1 MVITRVF
8 RVKIYPEMR
17 DEFERKF
24 ADISVR
30 VVKEAVGFI
39 AVEIYKP
46 TKWQPD
52 EYMMISQWQ
61 DEAAVK
67 AFAGENWNQAV
78 IPTGMAQF
86 VEACWVHHGEE
97 WA

>member
-1 MVITRVF
+1 
-8 RVKIYPEMR
+8 
-17 DEFERKF
+17 
-24 ADISVR
+24 
-30 VVKEAVGFI
+30 
-39 AVEIYKP
+39 
-46 TKWQPD
+46 
-52 EYMMISQWQ
+52 MMISQWQ

-67 AFAGENWNQAV
+67 AFAGESWSQAV